1 MPTRL
6 TRLDCYNRHRLFEY
20 KGAQGAFLFHADPT
34 RRRAAITSAGPAS
47 AFSRKRAFPLPG
59 RHASHRACGQ
69 RSFDVSI
76 FLGILATSAETRW
89 SRGPLKQTAGSR
101 NSPCSLPG
109 NSQARQIGAHDDVA
123 GESARLGSL
132 PEIGC
137 GQRTGHLVGALKR
150 RPRLKGPDASRRGAL
165 HSPSAPWPPGPWCCF
180 GD

>member
-6 TRLDCYNRHRLFEY
+6 TKLDCYNRHRLFEY

-109 NSQARQIGAHDDVA
+109 NSQARQISAHDDVA

-137 GQRTGHLVGALKR
+137 SQRTTGHLVGALKR
-150 RPRLKGPDASRRGAL
+150 CPD
-165 HSPSAPWPPGPWCCF
+165 
-180 GD
+180 